1 MRVRINRALLSV
13 SDKTGLV
20 DFASALTGFGVELW
34 SSGGT
39 ATALAEAGLSVTPVE
54 DVTGA
59 PEMLGGRVKTLHPK
73 VHGGIL
79 ADRSKPDHLVD
90 LENNGVQAIDLVCV
104 NLYPFVERPGIETI
118 DIGGPTMVRAAAKN
132 HAFVTVVTSPEQY
145 ATLLEEM
152 QANDGTVSLETRR
165 AFAYDAFAHTAA
177 YDSSI
182 VAWFAG
188 DDPLPQHLD
197 IALERQDVLR
207 YGENPHQVA
216 ARYRRR
222 NSPESWLDTMVQLS
236 GKAMSYINYLDI
248 QAAWGLVQQYEQTAC
263 VVVKHANPCGV
274 ATGDSIKDAYDR
286 AFACDSL
293 SAFGGV
299 VGLNRPC
306 DLATAEAISKVFTE
320 VVVAP
325 AYETG
330 AAELIATNE
339 NVRVIVAEPPARP
352 ARVVVS
358 LADGFL
364 VQTPDEVVADRS
376 QWEVVTEIAPTDEQ
390 WADLEFAWKV
400 VAATGSNAI
409 VLAQDGQA
417 LGIGAGQQS
426 RVHAA
431 QIAAEKA
438 GDRFD
443 GGVCASDAFFPFRDG
458 VDTAVA
464 AGAKAI
470 AQPGGSIRDP
480 ETIAAANEHG
490 VAMVFTKRR
499 HFKH

>member
-1 MRVRINRALLSV
+1 MRVKINRALLSV
-13 SDKTGLV
+13 SDKSGLV
-20 DFASALTGFGVELW
+20 DFASALAGFGVELW

-39 ATALAEAGLSVTPVE
+39 ATALDEAGLAVTPVE
-54 DVTGA
+54 NVTGA

-73 VHGGIL
+73 IHGGIL

-132 HAFVTVVTSPEQY
+132 HAFVTVVTSPDQY
-145 ATLLEEM
+145 ASLLSEM
-152 QANDGTVSLETRR
+152 EANDGTVGLETRR
-165 AFAYDAFAHTAA
+165 GLAYDAFAHTAA
-177 YDSSI
+177 YDASI
-182 VAWFAG
+182 VSWFG
-188 DDPLPQHLD
+188 GQEPLPVHLD
-197 IALERQDVLR
+197 LALERRDVLR
-207 YGENPHQVA
+207 YGENPHQMG

-222 NSPESWLDTMVQLS
+222 NSPDSWLDTMRQLS

-248 QAAWGLVQQYEQTAC
+248 QAAWSLVQRYDQTAC

-274 ATGDSIKDAYDR
+274 ATGDSVLNAYER

-306 DLATAEAISKVFTE
+306 DVATAEAIAKVFTE

-325 AYETG
+325 GFEDG
-330 AAELIATNE
+330 AAEIIAANE
-339 NVRVIVAEPPARP
+339 NVRVLVAEPPRQP
-352 ARVVVS
+352 SQTIVS

-364 VQTPDEVVADRS
+364 VQTPDQVVADRS
-376 QWEVVTEIAPTDEQ
+376 EWEVVTDVAPTDQQ
-390 WADLEFAWKV
+390 WDDLEFAWTV

-470 AQPGGSIRDP
+470 VQPGGSIRDP